1 MILSWFWKCACDI
14 ITTNTTSDLITIWQ
28 VNLGKLDSPLV
39 FSLHLYRKRG
49 FEDKQLG
56 DLPIIQQTQHWRN
69 SKKLSLHGQ
78 SSYFFEPLPDPEG
91 RSVAAP
97 APAPWYQYLAMCV
110 CVCVCVVSGYITLT
124 LVRGSTSGS
133 ASTLA
138 MSSHSMMPYENTSAY
153 RTFIIKIS
161 SDNSVWS

>member
-1 MILSWFWKCACDI
+1 MDNHPIFLSHCQTLRVEA
-14 ITTNTTSDLITIWQ
+14 L
-28 VNLGKLDSPLV
+28 
-39 FSLHLYRKRG
+39 
-49 FEDKQLG
+49 
-56 DLPIIQQTQHWRN
+56 LPQRQ
-69 SKKLSLHGQ
+69 
-78 SSYFFEPLPDPEG
+78 LPDTSTWP
-91 RSVAAP
+91 
-97 APAPWYQYLAMCV
+97 